1 MSEMAAPRYEL
12 PDFLD
17 GRVTKENYVR
27 WLHRKAVAHVKRDRL
42 RLPQAITNTVY
53 KQQIHAAVCG
63 SKGLDWYTG
72 EALDWEK
79 ISTYDN
85 VQSKAERSIY
95 KAGFA
100 LLPTVD
106 HVLRPD
112 GAYDFV
118 ICGWR
123 TNDAKND
130 MSLVE
135 FLKLCRLVIDRHGGE
150 VAGAGLGAPLAEIA
164 T

>member
-1 MSEMAAPRYEL
+1 MTVSEMAALRYEL
-12 PDFLD
+12 PDFLN

-27 WLHRKAVAHVKRDRL
+27 WLHRKAMAHVKRDRL
-42 RLPQAITNTVY
+42 RLDAQITNTIY
-53 KQQIHAAVCG
+53 KQQIHEAVRA
-63 SKGLDWYTG
+63 SAGLDWYTG
-72 EALDWEK
+72 EPLAWEK

-85 VQSKAERSIY
+85 EQSKADRSLY

-106 HVLRPD
+106 HVLRLD

-130 MSLVE
+130 LSLTE
-135 FLKLCRLVIDRHGGE
+135 FLKLCRLVIARHGG
-150 VAGAGLGAPLAEIA
+150 VAAAAE
-164 T
+164 

>member
-1 MSEMAAPRYEL
+1 MAVQRYEL
-12 PDFLD
+12 PEFLN
-17 GRVTKENYVR
+17 GRVSKENYVR

-42 RLPQAITNTVY
+42 RLSDPITNTIY
-53 KQQIHAAVCG
+53 KQQIHAAVRE
-63 SKGLDWYTG
+63 SHGLDWYTG
-72 EALDWEK
+72 EPLAWEK
-79 ISTYDN
+79 ISTYN
-85 VQSKAERSIY
+85 NEQSKAHRSIY

-106 HVLRPD
+106 HVLRID

-130 MSLVE
+130 LSLTE
-135 FLKLCRLVIDRHGGE
+135 FLKLCRLVIAHHGGE
-150 VAGAGLGAPLAEIA
+150 AAAASMAAE
-164 T
+164 

>member
-1 MSEMAAPRYEL
+1 MAVQRYEL
-12 PDFLD
+12 PDFLE

-27 WLHRKAVAHVKRDRL
+27 WLHRKAMAHVKRDRL
-42 RLPQAITNTVY
+42 RTAQQITNTIY
-53 KQQIHAAVCG
+53 KQQIHAAVCA
-63 SKGLDWYTG
+63 SAGLDWYTG
-72 EALDWEK
+72 EPLAWEK

-85 VQSKAERSIY
+85 AQSKADRSLY

-106 HVLRPD
+106 HVLRFD

-130 MSLVE
+130 LSLTE
-135 FLKLCRLVIDRHGGE
+135 FLKLCRLVIARHGGE
-150 VAGAGLGAPLAEIA
+150 AAAPELAA
-164 T
+164 TE

>member
-1 MSEMAAPRYEL
+1 MGSGPHLYQL
-12 PDFLD
+12 PEFLA
-17 GRVTKENYVR
+17 GRVTRDVYVR
-27 WLHRKAVAHVKRDRL
+27 WLHRKAAAHVKRDRL
-42 RLPQAITNTVY
+42 RMVGKIANAAY

-63 SKGLDWYTG
+63 SGGLDWYTG
-72 EALDWEK
+72 EPLNWEK

-85 VQSKAERSIY
+85 ASSKADRSVY

-106 HVLRPD
+106 HVLRLD

-130 MSLVE
+130 LSLTE
-135 FLKLCRLVIDRHGGE
+135 FLKLCRLVIARHGDE
-150 VAGAGLGAPLAEIA
+150 TAS
-164 T
+164 